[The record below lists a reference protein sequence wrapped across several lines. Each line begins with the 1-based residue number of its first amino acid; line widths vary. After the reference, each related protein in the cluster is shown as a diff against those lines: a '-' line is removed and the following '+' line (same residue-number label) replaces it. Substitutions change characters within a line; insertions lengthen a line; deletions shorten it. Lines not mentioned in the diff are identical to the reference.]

1 MKPTK
6 IVILTG
12 AIQSGKTTTLLRWCE
27 HKTVGGFLTP
37 VVTGKR
43 MLFSLP
49 EKRYAPFEAD
59 QASEESMAVGRYYL
73 LNNAF
78 AEMNNLLIQQT
89 QMQLDWLI
97 VDEVGPLELNEK
109 GCYAG
114 LVHIINHSTT
124 PLLCVVR
131 AGLVQQ
137 VIAKFNFSNPMVV
150 EKDFFAER

>member
-1 MKPTK
+1 MPTK

-43 MLFSLP
+43 MLFTLP
-49 EKRYAPFEAD
+49 DKVYAPFEAD
-59 QASEESMAVGRYYL
+59 QASEDSVAVGRYHL

-78 AEMNNLLIQQT
+78 TEMNQRLIQPT

-97 VDEVGPLELNEK
+97 VDEVGPLELDEK
-109 GCYAG
+109 GCYTG

-137 VIAKFNFSNPMVV
+137 VIAKFNLTDVVVV

>member
-27 HKTVGGFLTP
+27 HKAVGGFLTP

-43 MLFSLP
+43 MLFTLP
-49 EKRYAPFEAD
+49 DKVCAPFEAD
-59 QASEESMAVGRYYL
+59 HASEESIAVGRYHL
-73 LNNAF
+73 LNSAF
-78 AEMNNLLIQQT
+78 TEINNCLVQQS
-89 QMQLDWLI
+89 QVQLDWLI
-97 VDEVGPLELNEK
+97 VDEVGPLELSEK

-114 LVHIINHSTT
+114 LMHILSNSTN

-137 VIAKFNFSNPMVV
+137 VIDKFKLTDTVVV
-150 EKDFFAER
+150 EKNFFAEK